1 MNTIYEVR
9 ALSQDGVLCKRLICI
24 NEMTLGLDLR
34 NGLDDIGIGSVY
46 QCDTLTNSPALPRS
60 VDFRLGLVNILI
72 HFTCPVAHS
81 WPASQLHMRT
91 WKRPSGCVSTY
102 TGNKIKFLRRNNI
115 RKKYIKQECIPVG
128 CVPPAC
134 CPYLPACTAPGVPGP
149 GDVPGPGGVPSPGG
163 IPGPTGCTWSGG
175 YLPRYSPPPHGQTDT
190 CKNITFTNFVCGR

>member
-34 NGLDDIGIGSVY
+34 NGLGDIGIGSVY

-60 VDFRLGLVNILI
+60 VDFRFGLVNILI
-72 HFTCPVAHS
+72 HFTCPVARS

-102 TGNKIKFLRRNNI
+102 TGNKIKFNQLRRNNI

-134 CPYLPACTAPGVPGP
+134 CPYLPACTAPGGTWS
-149 GDVPGPGGVPSPGG
+149 G
-163 IPGPTGCTWSGG
+163 GCTWSRGVYLVQGVYLVPRG
-175 YLPRYSPPPHGQTDT
+175 YLPRYSPSPPWTDRH
-190 CKNITFTNFVCGR
+190 V